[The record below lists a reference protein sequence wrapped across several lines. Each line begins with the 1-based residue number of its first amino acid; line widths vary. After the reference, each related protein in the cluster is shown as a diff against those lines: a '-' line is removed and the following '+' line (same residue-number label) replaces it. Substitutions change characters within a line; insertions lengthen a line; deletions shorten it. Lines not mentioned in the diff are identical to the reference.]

1 MTTSTALPAAATA
14 RERVIA
20 TGCAALGILSLLTA
34 AAVTVDPA
42 GFLGEVGGFGAVNEH
57 LVRDV
62 ATWSAT
68 LGAALLVA
76 ARLAAWRVPIL
87 AFAVLQGVLHM
98 VNHVFD
104 AGIAEPGWKG
114 WATVGLLAGITLVT
128 AWLLIAAQREE
139 RA

>member
-1 MTTSTALPAAATA
+1 MSTSTVIAHPASA

-20 TGCAALGILSLLTA
+20 LGCGALGALSLLTA
-34 AAVTVDPA
+34 LAMAIDPA
-42 GFLGEVGGFGAVNEH
+42 GFIDEVGGFGAVNEH

-68 LGAALLVA
+68 LGACLLAA

-87 AFAVLQGVLHM
+87 AFAVLQGALHS
-98 VNHVFD
+98 VNHAFD
-104 AGIAEPGWKG
+104 ADLADPGWKG
-114 WATVGLLAGITLVT
+114 WATVGLQAVVTVVT
-128 AWLLIAAQREE
+128 ACLLVAAHRQE